1 MRGHDTSQTQ
11 AVEQCAADSDTRP
24 RSQQQAPVR
33 QGGIDS
39 SDMYQTLM
47 TNVRTPRSYV
57 PSHTQA
63 RRIVPPSLTASHLQ
77 VGLDS
82 SFDVAAF
89 AKRYLEEGGFGVL
102 MLVASTLLDKRYVDR
117 THVVVRRT
125 AVQRLRIGTLGISGG
140 RWLTGPLRD
149 ARRFPSTRL

>member
-1 MRGHDTSQTQ
+1 
-11 AVEQCAADSDTRP
+11 
-24 RSQQQAPVR
+24 
-33 QGGIDS
+33 
-39 SDMYQTLM
+39 
-47 TNVRTPRSYV
+47 
-57 PSHTQA
+57 
-63 RRIVPPSLTASHLQ
+63 
-77 VGLDS
+77 
-82 SFDVAAF
+82 VAAF